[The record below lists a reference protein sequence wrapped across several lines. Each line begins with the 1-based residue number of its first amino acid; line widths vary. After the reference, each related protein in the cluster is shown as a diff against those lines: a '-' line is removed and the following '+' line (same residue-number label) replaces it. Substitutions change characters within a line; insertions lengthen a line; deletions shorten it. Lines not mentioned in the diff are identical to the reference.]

1 MRKIRGFKIGKRL
14 VRISTWICRR
24 TRIHPPDYNLL
35 GQSESTSRSKPKPI
49 SKIINWGRRLTK
61 GAKSL
66 CCSKP
71 GSGYI
76 PMGHELVCDKPV
88 TVPKGHLAIYVGQE
102 DGDFHRVL
110 VPVIYFNHPLFGELL
125 REAEEP
131 RIAFCGRVRE
141 AKDCKGFFS
150 AMRCFQRHIGDIPKK
165 ISIMARKPPCG
176 LVLAGVAISRSVDG
190 SMRREEDKA
199 AEGCGEEEKAEGV
212 RAQMR
217 KKIKDFQQISDRED
231 KGLTVS
237 SLCIFYYSQFQI
249 LQCLAASNRSFS
261 GIGTHPSFLELQD
274 ISVALAR
281 IQASWT
287 CRTYPNATKLP
298 PWPLKAVISQTDFSE
313 ISYLSLDRFAEMR
326 DEGDEGRLQRERDDL
341 QRRGMICNRETMRET
356 RALKTTTLRAT
367 RALRETRRRRR

>member
-35 GQSESTSRSKPKPI
+35 GRSESTSRSKPKPI

-125 REAEEP
+125 REAEEVYGFNQQGGITIP
-131 RIAFCGRVRE
+131 CRFSEFERV
-141 AKDCKGFFS
+141 
-150 AMRCFQRHIGDIPKK
+150 Q
-165 ISIMARKPPCG
+165 
-176 LVLAGVAISRSVDG
+176 
-190 SMRREEDKA
+190 
-199 AEGCGEEEKAEGV
+199 
-212 RAQMR
+212 
-217 KKIKDFQQISDRED
+217 
-231 KGLTVS
+231 T
-237 SLCIFYYSQFQI
+237 
-249 LQCLAASNRSFS
+249 
-261 GIGTHPSFLELQD
+261 
-274 ISVALAR
+274 R
-281 IQASWT
+281 IQAG
-287 CRTYPNATKLP
+287 
-298 PWPLKAVISQTDFSE
+298 SE
-313 ISYLSLDRFAEMR
+313 RKPTWKR
-326 DEGDEGRLQRERDDL
+326 DHY
-341 QRRGMICNRETMRET
+341 
-356 RALKTTTLRAT
+356 
-367 RALRETRRRRR
+367 